1 MAGVIQ
7 VLEIE
12 NDRLKETN
20 TALERQVDQHRSV
33 RPRQSTAAAVG
44 RAPSVRS
51 CV

>member
-20 TALERQVDQHRSV
+20 TALERQVDQRRSV
-33 RPRQSTAAAVG
+33 PDLASRRP
-44 RAPSVRS
+44 PP
-51 CV
+51 